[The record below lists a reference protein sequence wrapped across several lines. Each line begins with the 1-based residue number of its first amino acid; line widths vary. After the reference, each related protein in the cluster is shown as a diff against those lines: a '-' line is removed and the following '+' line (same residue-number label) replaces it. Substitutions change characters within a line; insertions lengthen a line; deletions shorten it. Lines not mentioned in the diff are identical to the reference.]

1 MATSM
6 RPLVEDRLVQVAAGP
21 VTLEGNLTLPEG
33 ARGVVLFAHGSG
45 SSRLS
50 PRNRYVARV
59 LNEAKLATLLI
70 DLLTPRE
77 AAIDQQSGHLRF
89 DMGPETLAR
98 TALGDLGSGDTVNLE
113 RPMRLGGL
121 VGGHLVQGHVD
132 GVGLVVDLARQAETA
147 RLTIEWRDQ
156 ALAPLLIPQG
166 SVAVDGVSLTVAR
179 LNARDFEIMI
189 IPHTLAA
196 TTLGGL
202 RKGQRVNLEMDMIG
216 KYVQRILAVR
226 GDAP

>member
-1 MATSM
+1 MFTG
-6 RPLVEDRLVQVAAGP
+6 LVEEIGNVLERDGTRLVVSAD
-21 VTLEGNLTLPEG
+21 
-33 ARGVVLFAHGSG
+33 
-45 SSRLS
+45 
-50 PRNRYVARV
+50 RV
-59 LNEAKLATLLI
+59 LEDS
-70 DLLTPRE
+70 DLGASVAINGACLTVIERGP
-77 AAIDQQSGHLRF
+77 GHLRF

-113 RPMRLGGL
+113 RP
-121 VGGHLVQGHVD
+121 
-132 GVGLVVDLARQAETA
+132 VGLVVDLTRQAETA

-216 KYVQRILAVR
+216 KYVQRILQVR

>member
-1 MATSM
+1 MFTG
-6 RPLVEDRLVQVAAGP
+6 LVEEVGKVLERDGARLVVSAD
-21 VTLEGNLTLPEG
+21 
-33 ARGVVLFAHGSG
+33 
-45 SSRLS
+45 
-50 PRNRYVARV
+50 RV
-59 LNEAKLATLLI
+59 LEDS
-70 DLLTPRE
+70 DLGASVAVNGACLTVVERGPGRL
-77 AAIDQQSGHLRF
+77 QF
-89 DMGPETLAR
+89 DVGPETLAR
-98 TALGDLGSGDTVNLE
+98 TALGGLAAGDAVNLE
-113 RPMRLGGL
+113 RPMRLGGM

-132 GVGLVVDLARQAETA
+132 GVGIVAALTRQAETA

-179 LNARDFEIMI
+179 LNAGDFEIMV

-202 RKGQRVNLEMDMIG
+202 RKGQRVNLETDMIG
-216 KYVQRILAVR
+216 KYVQRILAIR

>member
-1 MATSM
+1 MFTG
-6 RPLVEDRLVQVAAGP
+6 LVEEVGKILQRDGPRLVVSAD
-21 VTLEGNLTLPEG
+21 
-33 ARGVVLFAHGSG
+33 
-45 SSRLS
+45 
-50 PRNRYVARV
+50 RV
-59 LNEAKLATLLI
+59 LEDS
-70 DLLTPRE
+70 DLGASVAINGACLTVVERGPGR
-77 AAIDQQSGHLRF
+77 LRF
-89 DMGPETLAR
+89 DLGPETLTR
-98 TALGDLGSGDTVNLE
+98 TALADLAAGDPVNLE

-132 GVGLVVDLARQAETA
+132 GVGHVLALTHQAEAA

-166 SVAVDGVSLTVAR
+166 SVTVDGVSLTVAR
-179 LNARDFEIMI
+179 LNERDFEIML

-216 KYVQRILAVR
+216 KYVQRILQVR
-226 GDAP
+226 GNAP